1 MVFSSEMRVNEWRH
15 CSAALSFRCAAR
27 IARRIL
33 NLSYVG
39 YDEASEWMSVRIVS
53 LGANVLAIGSPGSIS
68 HRGILELFFL
78 NALKM
83 GKVRHI

>member
-1 MVFSSEMRVNEWRH
+1 MAFSSEMRVNEWPH

-27 IARRIL
+27 TARRIL

-39 YDEASEWMSVRIVS
+39 YDDPSEWLLVRIVS
-53 LGANVLAIGSPGSIS
+53 LGTNVLAIGSPGLIS
-68 HRGILELFFL
+68 HRGIIELFFL